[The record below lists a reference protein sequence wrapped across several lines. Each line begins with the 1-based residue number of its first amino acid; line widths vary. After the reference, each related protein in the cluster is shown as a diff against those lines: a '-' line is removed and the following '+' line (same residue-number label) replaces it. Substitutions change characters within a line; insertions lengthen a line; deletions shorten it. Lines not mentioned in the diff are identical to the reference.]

1 MYRLPLAL
9 AAGALYSLAFAPFS
23 LWPLVPLSIAILYWL
38 LQGTSPA
45 RSALLGWVWGL
56 GAFGVGVSWLYV
68 SIHVYGFTPAPL
80 AVLLTALFCMGLALF
95 PALMTWLSARLG
107 HHVVAFAGLWL
118 LVDWMRGWFLTGFP
132 WLYPGYAFIDTPL
145 ARLSPV
151 GGVWLVSLI
160 VLLTALAPTMLIRR
174 QPRGAAALAGIAAV
188 GWLASLFISPALWV
202 KPAGEPVKVALVQG
216 NVPQDIKWMLTQQ
229 EATREIYRALT
240 EQIEEPG
247 LVVWP
252 ESAITEF
259 WQDARFFLTA
269 QAERVEARGGKL
281 LSGLPWREYDSDGPR
296 YYNSLVVIGDEPD
309 VYRKQKLVPFGEY
322 VPLQE
327 LLRGTI
333 PFFDLPMSSF
343 SRGSPRQDNLNALG
357 LNIAPLICY
366 EVMYPQ
372 FVAERAAESD
382 VLLTVSNDAWFGTS
396 FGPLQHFQQA
406 RMRTLETGR
415 WLLRG
420 TNNGVTA
427 IVDHNGRVRARLP
440 QFERAVLE
448 GEFQPMTGVTPYVR
462 TGSWPVLLLA
472 ALMVAGPLLRRIRK
486 SKGDEA

>member
-9 AAGALYSLAFAPFS
+9 AAGASYSLAFAPFA
-23 LWPLVPLSIAILYWL
+23 LWPLTPLSIAL
-38 LQGTSPA
+38 LFGLLRGASA
-45 RSALLGWVWGL
+45 RRSALLGWVWGL

-80 AVLLTALFCMGLALF
+80 AVLLTALFCMAMALF
-95 PALMTWLSARLG
+95 PALTAGLSGALA
-107 HHVVAFAGLWL
+107 HHPLAFAGLWL
-118 LVDWMRGWFLTGFP
+118 LVDWLRGWFLTGFP
-132 WLYPGYAFIDTPL
+132 WLYPGYALIDTPL
-145 ARLSPV
+145 ARLAPL
-151 GGVWLVSLI
+151 GGVWLVSLFT
-160 VLLTALAPTMLIRR
+160 LFTALAPVLLVQRQRR
-174 QPRGAAALAGIAAV
+174 PGLLLAAVAAIGWLVALAV
-188 GWLASLFISPALWV
+188 SPSLWV
-202 KPAGEPVKVALVQG
+202 RPAGEPVRVALVQG

-229 EATREIYRALT
+229 QATRDIYRTLT
-240 EQIEEPG
+240 AGIEEPG
-247 LVVWP
+247 LVIWP

-259 WQDARFFLTA
+259 WQDARHFLLA
-269 QAERVEARGGKL
+269 QGERVAQRGGRL
-281 LSGLPWREYDSDGPR
+281 ISGLPWRERGADGPR
-296 YYNSLVVIGDEPD
+296 YYNSLVVIDDDPG

-322 VPLQE
+322 VPMQD
-327 LLRGTI
+327 LLRGLI

-343 SRGSPRQDNLNALG
+343 SRGSPEQDNLHALG

-372 FVAERAAESD
+372 FVAERAAASN

-427 IVDHNGRVRARLP
+427 IVDELGRVRARLP

-448 GEFQPMTGVTPYVR
+448 GEFRPLTGVTPYVR
-462 TGSWPVLLLA
+462 TGSWPVLVLA
-472 ALMVAGPLLRRIRK
+472 ALMVALPLRRRLRPRK
-486 SKGDEA
+486 GEEA